1 MGWYYYVIIII
12 INNPTDKTI
21 IWFKLTRN
29 SDLDYN

>member
-12 INNPTDKTI
+12 NPTDKTI

>member
-1 MGWYYYVIIII
+1 MGWYYYVIII